1 MKTNRPPQLSA
12 LSRPRLIVPTPDQKT
27 NPTLPAPFPSPCVG
41 VANHRSQ
48 PRCVFCYVPVH
59 FRRYFSVSSIHRILP
74 AHRIGQKHAL
84 TLDLLS
90 STSTGFNTDAGFLH
104 RFPHPTP
111 RYVRGHRERVSD
123 AGFPPGGTRCV
134 RVRWE
139 EINFAVT
146 TPRRADR
153 FPAAKVDQ
161 YMFYGFSWIGDVGF
175 GRWAR
180 AGCSVENA
188 WAIGPVGRR
197 PASASGAPP
206 DAPPGGR
213 RAGERAAVIG
223 SARCFLF
230 ARLRV

>member
-1 MKTNRPPQLSA
+1 M
-12 LSRPRLIVPTPDQKT
+12 
-27 NPTLPAPFPSPCVG
+27 
-41 VANHRSQ
+41 
-48 PRCVFCYVPVH
+48 
-59 FRRYFSVSSIHRILP
+59 
-74 AHRIGQKHAL
+74 
-84 TLDLLS
+84 
-90 STSTGFNTDAGFLH
+90 
-104 RFPHPTP
+104 
-111 RYVRGHRERVSD
+111 SD

>member
-59 FRRYFSVSSIHRILP
+59 FRRYFSISSIHRILP
-74 AHRIGQKHAL
+74 AHRIGQKNAL

-139 EINFAVT
+139 EINSLSPRPVVPTGFPPPRSINICFMAFRGSGMWVSAGGRVRGAPLKMPGRSGRSDAG
-146 TPRRADR
+146 PRR
-153 FPAAKVDQ
+153 
-161 YMFYGFSWIGDVGF
+161 
-175 GRWAR
+175 
-180 AGCSVENA
+180 
-188 WAIGPVGRR
+188 RR
-197 PASASGAPP
+197 APP
-206 DAPPGGR
+206 RTPHREGGVQ
-213 RAGERAAVIG
+213 E
-223 SARCFLF
+223 SARQ
-230 ARLRV
+230 